1 MSEIQLFQAYAD
13 AFEATYE
20 DDNWNRLESFFA
32 EDAEYDP
39 GDGIKAIGRSAVI
52 DRLRGA
58 VNGLD
63 KKFDTRDLSSE
74 PPSLDGNTVSLKWM
88 MTLCK
93 QGTPDL
99 ILSGVENISYA
110 DGTIKSMQDVFDDG
124 TAETLGH
131 WMAAHEDV
139 LHS

>member
-1 MSEIQLFQAYAD
+1 MSEIQLFQQYAD

-39 GDGIKAIGRSAVI
+39 GDGVKSVGRSAVI
-52 DRLRGA
+52 DRLRAA

-63 KKFDTRDLSSE
+63 RKFDTRALRSE
-74 PPSLDGNTVSLKWM
+74 KPSLDGNTVALRWV

-99 ILSGVENISYA
+99 VLSGVEYVIYT
-110 DGTIKSMQDVFDDG
+110 DGAIKSMQDVFDDG
-124 TAETLGH
+124 TAETLGG
-131 WMAAHEDV
+131 WMAAHQDA
-139 LHS
+139 LNS